1 MTPVSFLGQ
10 IANKTP
16 IIPKNPNIF
25 SPKILTGLVLKRQ
38 NLMKSSRPTKFLV
51 RPGECIDSFMD
62 GRLKLIQSK
71 DGYRFSID
79 AVLLAEFVT
88 IRQGDVIVDLGTG
101 CGVIPLIL
109 LLTKWVGYSFG
120 LEIQEELASQ
130 AARNVHLNGFD
141 DKMRIVLG
149 DIKNP
154 PIAAESAD
162 VVICNPPYRQI
173 KSGRINPD
181 PRRAIARHE
190 IMASIDD
197 ILSATRSVLRKK
209 GRFALIYSSTR
220 LADILAR
227 MRQFS
232 LEAKRLQIIYPDLNS
247 GAKLVLVEAIL
258 GGRPGL
264 KIGPP
269 IIGQGDWENQGLK

>member
-1 MTPVSFLGQ
+1 
-10 IANKTP
+10 
-16 IIPKNPNIF
+16 
-25 SPKILTGLVLKRQ
+25 
-38 NLMKSSRPTKFLV
+38 
-51 RPGECIDSFMD
+51 MD

-79 AVLLAEFVT
+79 AILLAEFVT
-88 IRQGDVIVDLGTG
+88 IRQGDVVVDLGTG

-109 LLTKWVGYSFG
+109 LLTKLVGYAFG
-120 LEIQEELASQ
+120 LEIQEELAGQ
-130 AARNVHLNGFD
+130 AARNVLLNGFD
-141 DKMRIVLG
+141 DKMGVVLG

-154 PIAAESAD
+154 PIAEGSAD
-162 VVICNPPYRQI
+162 VVICNPPYRQV

-190 IMASIDD
+190 IMANIDD
-197 ILSATRSVLRKK
+197 ILHAARSVLRKK
-209 GRFALIYSSTR
+209 GRLAVIYSSVR

-227 MRQFS
+227 MRRFN
-232 LEAKRLQIIYPDLNS
+232 LEPKKIQIIYPDLNS

-264 KIGPP
+264 KISPP
-269 IIGQGDWENQGLK
+269 IVGQGNWQNQGLQ

>member
-1 MTPVSFLGQ
+1 
-10 IANKTP
+10 
-16 IIPKNPNIF
+16 
-25 SPKILTGLVLKRQ
+25 
-38 NLMKSSRPTKFLV
+38 MKSSRTTKTIV
-51 RPGECIDSFMD
+51 RPGECIDTFMD
-62 GRLKLIQSK
+62 GRLNLIQSK
-71 DGYRFSID
+71 VGYRFSID

-109 LLTKWVGYSFG
+109 LLTKWVGYAFG

-130 AARNVHLNGFD
+130 ASRNVHLNGFD
-141 DKMRIVLG
+141 DKMQIVLG

-154 PIAAESAD
+154 PIAQESAD

-181 PRRAIARHE
+181 PRKAIARHE

-197 ILSATRSVLRKK
+197 ILCAARSVLRKK
-209 GRFALIYSSTR
+209 GRFDLIYSSAR

-227 MRQFS
+227 MRRFN
-232 LEAKRLQIIYPDLNS
+232 LEAKKIQIIYPDLNS
-247 GAKLVLVEAIL
+247 GAMLVLVEAIL
-258 GGRPGL
+258 RGRPGL
-264 KIGPP
+264 KISPP
-269 IIGQGDWENQGLK
+269 IVGQGAWQNHGL

>member
-1 MTPVSFLGQ
+1 MTPLSFLRQ
-10 IANKTP
+10 IANDTP
-16 IIPKNPNIF
+16 INPKKSTNF
-25 SPKILTGLVLKRQ
+25 YPKTLSGWVLKRQ
-38 NLMKSSRPTKFLV
+38 NIMKSSRPTNLPL
-51 RPGECIDSFMD
+51 RPGESIDAFMD
-62 GRLKLIQSK
+62 GRLSLIQSK

-109 LLTKWVGYSFG
+109 LLTKWVGYAFG

-141 DKMRIVLG
+141 DQMGIVLG

-154 PIAAESAD
+154 PIPAESAD

-190 IMASIDD
+190 IMAGIDD
-197 ILSATRSVLRKK
+197 ILVATRSILRKR

-227 MRQFS
+227 MRRFG
-232 LEAKRLQIIYPDLNS
+232 LEAKKLQIIYPDLNS

-264 KIGPP
+264 QIGPP
-269 IIGQGDWENQGLK
+269 IIGQGDWENQKLK

>member
-1 MTPVSFLGQ
+1 
-10 IANKTP
+10 
-16 IIPKNPNIF
+16 
-25 SPKILTGLVLKRQ
+25 
-38 NLMKSSRPTKFLV
+38 MKSSRSTEIIV
-51 RPGECIDSFMD
+51 RPGERIDCFMD

-79 AVLLAEFVT
+79 AILLAQFVT
-88 IRQGDVIVDLGTG
+88 IRQGDVVVDLGTG

-109 LLTKWVGYSFG
+109 LLTKLVGYACG
-120 LEIQEELASQ
+120 LEIQEELAGQ
-130 AARNVHLNGFD
+130 AARNVLLNGFD
-141 DKMRIVLG
+141 DKMRVVLG

-154 PIAAESAD
+154 PIAEESAD
-162 VVICNPPYRQI
+162 VVICNPPYRQV

-190 IMASIDD
+190 IMVSIDD
-197 ILSATRSVLRKK
+197 ILHAARSVLRKK
-209 GRFALIYSSTR
+209 GRLALIYSSVR

-227 MRQFS
+227 MRRFN
-232 LEAKRLQIIYPDLNS
+232 LEPKKIQIIYPDLNS

-264 KIGPP
+264 KISPP
-269 IIGQGDWENQGLK
+269 IVGQGNWQNQGLQ